1 VSRSYVLRDT
11 QKPLNATNKYP
22 YILSCMV
29 ASKLADEFSGTLSNR
44 HDVNVNW
51 NFGGQGLIRGSHRL
65 K

>member
-1 VSRSYVLRDT
+1 
-11 QKPLNATNKYP
+11 
-22 YILSCMV
+22 LSCMV